1 MILKLLI
8 TVFATV
14 ILLIY
19 MGTFR
24 HMAGVATDP
33 VVDLEVVRNASP
45 IVHSI
50 LALIL
55 LIAATVLGVYK
66 PVGLTPYGAARTRDA
81 QRQAVASA
89 NLTSSSRAIDARTPA
104 PWTYL
109 FGIIAIGIVLLF
121 VLLHVLRGVL
131 PGH

>member
-1 MILKLLI
+1 MR
-8 TVFATV
+8 T
-14 ILLIY
+14 
-19 MGTFR
+19 
-24 HMAGVATDP
+24 
-33 VVDLEVVRNASP
+33 ASP
-45 IVHSI
+45 IVQSI

-66 PVGLTPYGAARTRDA
+66 PFGMTPYGAARTRGA
-81 QRQAVASA
+81 QRQAVTSA
-89 NLTSSSRAIDARTPA
+89 TLTSSFRVIDARTPA

-121 VLLHVLRGVL
+121 VLLNVLRGVL